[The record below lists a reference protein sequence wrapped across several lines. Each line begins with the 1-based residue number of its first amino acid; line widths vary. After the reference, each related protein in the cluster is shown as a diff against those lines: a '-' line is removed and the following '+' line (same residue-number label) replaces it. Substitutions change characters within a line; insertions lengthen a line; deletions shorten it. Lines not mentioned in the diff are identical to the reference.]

1 MRSFKKFIN
10 EAKNPVPSAL
20 KKFKKGSE
28 KKINTYIAGDIY
40 DLSANNRYQQE
51 DSYYKGDGDGY
62 IMSKDGKI
70 YDITCSEWT
79 SDSGRI
85 VGGSFNNSLTI
96 YRVGPEQENIS
107 LSGYSGC
114 FSSPSSPTYGSIISD
129 VEAGMYLE
137 DYLAKHER
145 DIDWQTSKKD
155 WVISLVKAGDPK
167 AKTVKVQKKE
177 KKIQNELNFNA
188 RYVLVNGDIKVK
200 CTGGSSLEYVKPTGW
215 NGKELMIARIIPSKT
230 KNDDKGWRDQK
241 DRDVDVPE
249 DVNTKITEAFLS
261 PCEDVIKA
269 VFGGADCKGLMFS
282 FFVTFEGEQKDTWH
296 KEEFL
301 AWDTKENKF
310 VAVMPSK
317 RKVLDR
323 KIAFNIQAVMY
334 KKDVCGELSKYVKT
348 ILTDA
353 SKIMLTN
360 LGKQAEYIQRQ
371 IDLKKSGS
379 RWYWPTSKDKK
390 ELATQWREIHDQQ
403 KFEPNKDKEYMIDI
417 VTLKEILKDKDYS
430 KFKKTVAVSAPK
442 DAEENDVATPEIT
455 DGPDKPKASSKS
467 AEETYGKAYG
477 PAKEKMEKWHAGT
490 RKQNLKNCNDGK
502 LRMNFSIC
510 KELGYEE
517 ECKQIAAEAKKRGI
531 ILESKLSLSHYIQAI
546 FG

>member
-1 MRSFKKFIN
+1 M
-10 EAKNPVPSAL
+10 
-20 KKFKKGSE
+20 
-28 KKINTYIAGDIY
+28 
-40 DLSANNRYQQE
+40 SANNRYQQE

-96 YRVGPEQENIS
+96 HRVGPEQENIS

-129 VEAGMYLE
+129 IEAGMYLE
-137 DYLAKHER
+137 DYLAKHEK

-155 WVISLVKAGDPK
+155 WVISLIKSGDPE

-215 NGKELMIARIIPSKT
+215 GGKELMIARIIPSKT
-230 KNDDKGWRDQK
+230 KNDDKGWRDRP
-241 DRDVDVPE
+241 DRDVDVPS
-249 DVNTKITEAFLS
+249 DVNSKITEAFLS
-261 PCEDVIKA
+261 PCEEVIKA
-269 VFGGADCKGLMFS
+269 IFGGADCKGLMFT
-282 FFVTFEGEQKDTWH
+282 FFVTFEGEKKDAWN

-323 KIAFNIQAVMY
+323 KIAFNIQAVIY
-334 KKDVCGELSKYVKT
+334 KKDICGELSKYAKT
-348 ILTDA
+348 ILSDA

-360 LGKQAEYIQRQ
+360 LGKQGEYVQKQ
-371 IDLKKSGS
+371 IDLKKAGP

-390 ELATQWREIHDQQ
+390 ELAAQWRELHDQQ
-403 KFEPNKDKEYMIDI
+403 KFDPNKDKEFKLDI
-417 VTLKEILKDKDYS
+417 ITLKELLKDKDYS

-442 DAEENDVATPEIT
+442 DAENNDVATPEIT

-502 LRMNFSIC
+502 LRMNFAIC
-510 KELGYEE
+510 KELGYDE

-531 ILESKLSLSHYIQAI
+531 VLESKLTLSHYIQAI
-546 FG
+546 YG